1 MAAIEAFKR
10 RPVKKKME
18 RMMRRART
26 WFRLPDG
33 DGEAPAADGDSIPQL
48 KVTRAPEVDDL
59 RWENLDLTIRIKG
72 EEWPRLSHP
81 LALMRRNAAVLVA
94 VFLLWTSFNI
104 ILRLTADKIEL
115 KETQTIST
123 SPAAD
128 PCKHCLPTDDFFG
141 HGLEMVLQKV
151 LLYFGFD
158 VYGEHRLSAEA
169 ADHAVTTTAFFIAVT
184 IFVVN
189 KTMKVLLSLAVGL
202 ERHRLWS
209 QHTKRVMTLYGIL
222 YIFNYVV
229 VLFVVHSPWVGSRRE
244 DMHASVREAWDAA
257 WAECEGEEGEV
268 RWSCTS
274 GVLGMLWNAGAAMY
288 ESFMVS
294 ASEGFD
300 SNSWYDEAGLVPQI
314 ITIAVVDLFM
324 LCVAES
330 IKFTIFLF
338 KRFMGRM
345 KFAQSAINLAYAP
358 PEFIFAEKYGYMLK
372 IAAPVLVFAPAAP
385 ILYFACGVSL
395 LWAFFVQKTALV
407 KIYAR
412 PRTLDESVAERAR
425 DFLSLLAAM
434 HVCTSCL
441 FYVRAWLS
449 AAGDRANL
457 LHELR
462 PFTTAFVVLLVY
474 YIAVVPLSK
483 FGVTRSENEEETG
496 ADDRLYQEVCDAES
510 ETLGAQGKWSYR
522 VPAPLTP
529 TEMARRPSQ
538 ILKHGAGAFF
548 AGAAVG
554 LAETSSKSMV

>member
-10 RPVKKKME
+10 RPVKKKVE
-18 RMMRRART
+18 MMRRART
-26 WFRLPDG
+26 WFKLPDG

-115 KETQTIST
+115 KETQTISMD
-123 SPAAD
+123 PAQD
-128 PCKHCLPTDDFFG
+128 PCKHCLPTDDFLG
-141 HGLEMVLQKV
+141 HGLEIALQKV

-257 WAECEGEEGEV
+257 WAECEGDEGEV

-372 IAAPVLVFAPAAP
+372 IAATVLVFAPAAP

-510 ETLGAQGKWSYR
+510 ELGARGSGATR
-522 VPAPLTP
+522 CRRRS
-529 TEMARRPSQ
+529 RRPR
-538 ILKHGAGAFF
+538 
-548 AGAAVG
+548 
-554 LAETSSKSMV
+554 